1 MSTDRTNRTARGRLV
16 RAEPAAGR
24 YGATVPGSAPDAR
37 DRSDPPAVRTG
48 GRAIP
53 AARGSRGTVGELPAD
68 VEVRRSARRRRTVTA
83 YRELGRTVVLIPA
96 AFSPAEERR
105 WVAQMVAK
113 LQTREER
120 RKRSLGGDTE
130 LMARARALSAAHLD
144 GAAQPASVRWVDNQH
159 RRWGSCT
166 PADGSIRLSSRL
178 QTMPEYVVDYV
189 LVHELV
195 HLLEPGHD
203 DRFWALVARYPRAER
218 ARGFLEGVELA
229 NAAGAADHMGDE
241 LLD

>member
-1 MSTDRTNRTARGRLV
+1 VAYGASVPGSPPDAFASHEPAGLPSVPGHDGRVL
-16 RAEPAAGR
+16 PAAG
-24 YGATVPGSAPDAR
+24 G
-37 DRSDPPAVRTG
+37 
-48 GRAIP
+48 
-53 AARGSRGTVGELPAD
+53 ARGSVGDPAEPD
-68 VEVRRSARRRRTVTA
+68 VVEVRRSARRRRTVTA

-120 RKRSLGGDTE
+120 RRRSLGGDDE
-130 LMARARALSAAHLD
+130 LMSRARALSAEHFD
-144 GAAQPASVRWVDNQH
+144 GLAEPASVRWVDNQH

-166 PADGSIRLSSRL
+166 PADRSIRLSSRL
-178 QTMPEYVVDYV
+178 RSMPEYVVDYV

-195 HLLEPGHD
+195 HLIEPGHD
-203 DRFWALVARYPRAER
+203 ERFWALVARYPRAER

-229 NAAGAADHMGDE
+229 STAGAAAGEPSAPD
-241 LLD
+241 LLDQLDD